1 MFSFGIPH
9 LPLVTMID
17 EMNRRDGCD
26 GCEGGDG
33 CEGCEGCDGCDG
45 EILDS
50 APPYALYN
58 SLLVPSYTKVGLV
71 KGGRIPSCLRKAEQ
85 DQGNKKGRREVKS
98 LAAKSWTPSIAVRR

>member
-9 LPLVTMID
+9 LPLVTMIG

-33 CEGCEGCDGCDG
+33 CEGCEGCDGCDGCEGWDSCDG

-85 DQGNKKGRREVKS
+85 DQGKERGRIEIKKM
-98 LAAKSWTPSIAVRR
+98 